1 MDSESHDPPF
11 IGGCKEGANTI
22 ARYRTKDEVDLR
34 WNAIRR
40 AATARVDL
48 EVKTY
53 REKRLN
59 DVLTQL
65 WTTFSRALGEGDIVE
80 LEPEYEKWV
89 SDALDLKALGDG
101 AA

>member
-1 MDSESHDPPF
+1 M
-11 IGGCKEGANTI
+11 

-59 DVLTQL
+59 DVLTEL
-65 WTTFSRALGEGDIVE
+65 WTTFSRALSEGDIVE
-80 LEPEYEKWV
+80 LEPEYEQWV
-89 SDALDLKALGDG
+89 KDAVAFKSLE
-101 AA
+101 AASGEAA

>member
-1 MDSESHDPPF
+1 M
-11 IGGCKEGANTI
+11 
-22 ARYRTKDEVDLR
+22 ARYREKDEVDLR

-48 EVKTY
+48 DVKTY

-59 DVLTQL
+59 DVLSQL
-65 WTTFSRALGEGDIVE
+65 WKTFSAALSQGDIVE

-89 SDALDLKALGDG
+89 ADALDFKAIEK
-101 AA
+101 

>member
-1 MDSESHDPPF
+1 L
-11 IGGCKEGANTI
+11 

-59 DVLTQL
+59 DVLSEL
-65 WTTFSRALGEGDIVE
+65 WTTFSRALSQGDVVE
-80 LEPEYEKWV
+80 LEPEYEQWV
-89 SDALDLKALGDG
+89 KDALNVKALD

>member
-1 MDSESHDPPF
+1 M
-11 IGGCKEGANTI
+11 
-22 ARYRTKDEVDLR
+22 ARYREKDEVDLR

-59 DVLTQL
+59 DVLTKL
-65 WTTFSRALGEGDIVE
+65 WNTFAVALSQGDVVE
-80 LEPEYEKWV
+80 LEPEYETWV
-89 SDALDLKALGDG
+89 SDALDFKALESSRG
-101 AA
+101 A

>member
-1 MDSESHDPPF
+1 M
-11 IGGCKEGANTI
+11 
-22 ARYRTKDEVDLR
+22 ARYREKDEVDLR

-59 DVLTQL
+59 DVLSQL
-65 WTTFSRALGEGDIVE
+65 WRTFSAALSQGDIVE
-80 LEPEYEKWV
+80 LEPEYEQWV
-89 SDALDLKALGDG
+89 ADAVNLQALDAG
-101 AA
+101 A

>member
-1 MDSESHDPPF
+1 M
-11 IGGCKEGANTI
+11 

-53 REKRLN
+53 RERRLN
-59 DVLTQL
+59 EVLSEL
-65 WTTFSRALGEGDIVE
+65 WTTFSRALSAGDVVE
-80 LEPEYEKWV
+80 LEPEYEQWV
-89 SDALDLKALGDG
+89 KDAVHLTALD
-101 AA
+101 AAR

>member
-1 MDSESHDPPF
+1 L
-11 IGGCKEGANTI
+11 

-59 DVLTQL
+59 DVLSQL
-65 WTTFSRALGEGDIVE
+65 WTTFSHALGEGTLTE
-80 LEPEYEKWV
+80 LEPEYEQWV
-89 SDALDLKALGDG
+89 ADSLNLKALNK
-101 AA
+101 

>member
-1 MDSESHDPPF
+1 M
-11 IGGCKEGANTI
+11 
-22 ARYRTKDEVDLR
+22 ARYREKDEVDLR
-34 WNAIRR
+34 WNAVRR

-59 DVLTQL
+59 DVLTKL
-65 WTTFSRALGEGDIVE
+65 WNTFAVALSQGDIVE
-80 LEPEYEKWV
+80 LEPEYETWV
-89 SDALDLKALGDG
+89 SDALDFKALEKHR

>member
-1 MDSESHDPPF
+1 L
-11 IGGCKEGANTI
+11 

-59 DVLTQL
+59 DVLSEL
-65 WTTFSRALGEGDIVE
+65 WTTFSRALSQGDIVE
-80 LEPEYEKWV
+80 LEPEYEQWV
-89 SDALDLKALGDG
+89 KDALNSNMLASGE